1 MKIDWKRKLT
11 SRKFWLSIAEFVSA
25 LMIYRGAA
33 ESTAERVTCLIMAG
47 GAVIAYAIGEG
58 LADSSPYLI
67 GEGAELY
74 QEEVELDS
82 PEEES

>member
-1 MKIDWKRKLT
+1 
-11 SRKFWLSIAEFVSA
+11 
-25 LMIYRGAA
+25 
-33 ESTAERVTCLIMAG
+33 MAG

-74 QEEVELDS
+74 QEEVEPDS